1 MNEGGGTAGR
11 ALNSKIPTAGK
22 TGTAQFWRSGKKDNH
37 TWFISFAPYENPE
50 YVVVVFV
57 QGAKSGGGVSAPI
70 AAKILEGIRKY
81 KSGEDSVQLAALEPA
96 KGNFLFTESVNFD
109 RDIAAST
116 KLFDDGETAESPS
129 AAGQENRPNASPNV
143 REDADAAGR
152 VKNKTKSPSPAA
164 ESTASAVAPPA
175 PVSTPKPNPIQ
186 NIFNFIGGKREKSS
200 GSDQRKKTDKPPAR

>member
-1 MNEGGGTAGR
+1 VATR
-11 ALNSKIPTAGK
+11 PSKSISRQASGK

-70 AAKILEGIRKY
+70 AAKILEGIRQY
-81 KSGEDSVQLAALEPA
+81 KAGEQDVQLAALEPA

-109 RDIAAST
+109 REVAAAT

-143 REDADAAGR
+143 RAEADAAGR
-152 VKNKTKSPSPAA
+152 VKNKTKVPPPAA
-164 ESTASAVAPPA
+164 QAAATETVSPP

-186 NIFNFIGGKREKSS
+186 NIFNFIGGKRDQSS
-200 GSDQRKKTDKPPAR
+200 GSDQRKKNDKPPTR

>member
-1 MNEGGGTAGR
+1 MV
-11 ALNSKIPTAGK
+11 TAGK

-70 AAKILEGIRKY
+70 AAKILEGIRQY
-81 KSGEDSVQLAALEPA
+81 KAGEQDVQLAALEPA

-109 RDIAAST
+109 REVAAST

-143 REDADAAGR
+143 RAEADAAGR
-152 VKNKTKSPSPAA
+152 VKNKTNVPTPAA
-164 ESTASAVAPPA
+164 QPAETVSPP

-186 NIFNFIGGKREKSS
+186 NIFNFIGGKRDQSS
-200 GSDQRKKTDKPPAR
+200 GPAQRKKNEKPPTR